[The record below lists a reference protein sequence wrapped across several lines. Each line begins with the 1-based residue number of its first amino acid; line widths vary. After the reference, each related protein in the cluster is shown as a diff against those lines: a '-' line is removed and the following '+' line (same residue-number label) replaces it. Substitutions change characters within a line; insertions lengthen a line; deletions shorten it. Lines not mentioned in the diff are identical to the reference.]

1 MTATSTNEQAFEA
14 LIEKALV
21 GSTVEE
27 RGGFA
32 AQAAEP
38 AEQYVGPNQFYW
50 GNPGD
55 FNDKLAIDT
64 VRLWS
69 FLETTQGDKLAA
81 WAGRGKLHDAVEKA
95 IKARI
100 DAAGTLELLRN
111 GLEIDNLVGEKKLVL
126 FYPKPSAADSQTAQ
140 DEYAKNQFSITRQ
153 VVTKTRG
160 KAQIPDMTI
169 FINGLPIFCIELKNP
184 WTHQTARY
192 NGIKQLKEDRD
203 PREPLFAFG
212 RCIAFFTFDKDETF
226 FTTRLQGDKTFIM
239 PFNKGLPD
247 GKGAGNP
254 VNPNGHKTSYLW
266 DSIFSKDSIADII
279 GNFAHIDYG
288 EAKKGGVV
296 AHTMKN
302 AKRLIFPRFHQYDAV
317 SRIIADVQ
325 EKGVGHRYLIQHS
338 AGSGKSNSITWLA
351 FKLLKATPDS
361 MNAKRAKALNEQL
374 FQTVIIVTDRKILDK
389 QLTLNLQAFDKRAK
403 GSKIVQHADSSK
415 ELRTAIENGTRI
427 ILTTIQ
433 KFPFIVGD
441 IGNMNDRNFAVII
454 DEAHSS
460 QSGVAADKLNASLY
474 RDPDCNGA
482 DTDDLIKK
490 LIEERKMSENT
501 SYFAFTATP
510 TRYTLER
517 FGEELPPDEEGKI
530 KHVPFHLYS
539 MKQAIEEGF
548 IRDVLTN
555 YTTYRSFYEAGKK
568 VEENPEYNEERAQKL
583 LKKMVEREPHT
594 IAAKAEVMLDHFDT
608 KVYRSHRLKGK
619 AKAMVVTKDI
629 ECAIRYY
636 LALKKLAQE
645 RNLPYKILVAFSGEK
660 EVDHATYTEAELNG
674 FPETKTAEIFDVDE
688 NKILVVANKYLTGFD
703 QPKLCT
709 MYIDKPLA
717 GVLAVQTLSRLNRI
731 APEYGK
737 RDEDITVLDFY
748 NTIDD
753 MKESFDPYFT
763 TTTLSDKTDPN
774 ILHELRQTLM
784 DFGVFYED
792 EINLFIDLYLNGA
805 DQSEFTPILDR
816 AQHRFDV
823 EIDWP
828 ELGKADFKMKCKQ
841 FVKVYSRLA
850 ALLPFNVPEWE
861 KLYWFLK
868 FLIPQL
874 HVPTNGGDDMSD
886 LLDNTNLSTYCLSRT
901 AVNQKISLDDE
912 ETVID
917 PTAAA
922 MAGASGD
929 DDRTELDIILE
940 HFRERHMDGW
950 EATAD
955 EQKIKVINIAKNVS
969 TSPEFIATVVGNPDT
984 EAAAKMIKQL
994 IEKEILRHRKID
1006 NQLYRQYHTNPEF
1019 HDEFDTL
1026 VSAALDNLDQH
1037 ANRRI
1042 I

>member
-1 MTATSTNEQAFEA
+1 
-14 LIEKALV
+14 
-21 GSTVEE
+21 
-27 RGGFA
+27 
-32 AQAAEP
+32 
-38 AEQYVGPNQFYW
+38 
-50 GNPGD
+50 
-55 FNDKLAIDT
+55 
-64 VRLWS
+64 
-69 FLETTQGDKLAA
+69 
-81 WAGRGKLHDAVEKA
+81 
-95 IKARI
+95 
-100 DAAGTLELLRN
+100 
-111 GLEIDNLVGEKKLVL
+111 
-126 FYPKPSAADSQTAQ
+126 
-140 DEYAKNQFSITRQ
+140 
-153 VVTKTRG
+153 
-160 KAQIPDMTI
+160 
-169 FINGLPIFCIELKNP
+169 
-184 WTHQTARY
+184 
-192 NGIKQLKEDRD
+192 
-203 PREPLFAFG
+203 
-212 RCIAFFTFDKDETF
+212 
-226 FTTRLQGDKTFIM
+226 
-239 PFNKGLPD
+239 
-247 GKGAGNP
+247 
-254 VNPNGHKTSYLW
+254 
-266 DSIFSKDSIADII
+266 
-279 GNFAHIDYG
+279 
-288 EAKKGGVV
+288 
-296 AHTMKN
+296 MKN

-594 IAAKAEVMLDHFDT
+594 IAAKAEVMLAHFDT

-660 EVDHATYTEAELNG
+660 EVDHATYTEASSS
-674 FPETKTAEIFDVDE
+674 EIPSE
-688 NKILVVANKYLTGFD
+688 S
-703 QPKLCT
+703 
-709 MYIDKPLA
+709 PL
-717 GVLAVQTLSRLNRI
+717 
-731 APEYGK
+731 
-737 RDEDITVLDFY
+737 
-748 NTIDD
+748 
-753 MKESFDPYFT
+753 
-763 TTTLSDKTDPN
+763 
-774 ILHELRQTLM
+774 
-784 DFGVFYED
+784 
-792 EINLFIDLYLNGA
+792 
-805 DQSEFTPILDR
+805 
-816 AQHRFDV
+816 
-823 EIDWP
+823 
-828 ELGKADFKMKCKQ
+828 
-841 FVKVYSRLA
+841 
-850 ALLPFNVPEWE
+850 
-861 KLYWFLK
+861 
-868 FLIPQL
+868 
-874 HVPTNGGDDMSD
+874 
-886 LLDNTNLSTYCLSRT
+886 
-901 AVNQKISLDDE
+901 
-912 ETVID
+912 
-917 PTAAA
+917 
-922 MAGASGD
+922 
-929 DDRTELDIILE
+929 
-940 HFRERHMDGW
+940 
-950 EATAD
+950 
-955 EQKIKVINIAKNVS
+955 
-969 TSPEFIATVVGNPDT
+969 
-984 EAAAKMIKQL
+984 MI
-994 IEKEILRHRKID
+994 
-1006 NQLYRQYHTNPEF
+1006 
-1019 HDEFDTL
+1019 
-1026 VSAALDNLDQH
+1026 
-1037 ANRRI
+1037 
-1042 I
+1042 